1 MNEQPAERV
10 WAAMK
15 RMAADEKRK
24 VSSKQAID
32 RVRSLVVQEGASAL
46 PERVLHFYAEEYLA
60 MVRRAHPE
68 D

>member
-1 MNEQPAERV
+1 
-10 WAAMK
+10 MK